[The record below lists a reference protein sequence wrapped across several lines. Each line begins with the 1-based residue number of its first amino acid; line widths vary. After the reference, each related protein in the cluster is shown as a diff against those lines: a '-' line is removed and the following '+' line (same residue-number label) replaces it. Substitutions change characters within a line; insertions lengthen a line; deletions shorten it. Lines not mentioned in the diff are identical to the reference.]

1 VIIFQIYVDGIA
13 FVPPECDPPVSAGV
27 DRVAAFV
34 AADRPRIRKKVDLSD
49 LINSGALQVG
59 MSLFPR
65 RKKYSHQVA
74 TLLRDGQVEV
84 NGEAFSRPS
93 DAASRIVGKR
103 TNGWWFFLTDQ
114 AFRRSLRSV
123 RRDYVNA
130 MAVDVEDDEPE
141 DDGDDDENEG

>member
-1 VIIFQIYVDGIA
+1 
-13 FVPPECDPPVSAGV
+13 
-27 DRVAAFV
+27 
-34 AADRPRIRKKVDLSD
+34 
-49 LINSGALQVG
+49 

-93 DAASRIVGKR
+93 DVASRIVGKR

-114 AFRRSLRSV
+114 ASRRSLRSV